1 MPFEQMASP
10 QKSGRHGDGPT
21 RPTIVNLLGCIR
33 SVEALDIEPDVS
45 LQCDDLDTLIQHEL
59 NLDDDPYET
68 GLDLNESLKELSFP
82 YSAQEPNVSSEEL
95 QRLDAIADQVEVQR
109 LSGLQ
114 VLKEDNLPMMP
125 KA

>member
-1 MPFEQMASP
+1 
-10 QKSGRHGDGPT
+10 
-21 RPTIVNLLGCIR
+21 LLGCIR

-68 GLDLNESLKELSFP
+68 CLDLKESLKKLSFP

-109 LSGLQ
+109 LSDLQ

>member
-1 MPFEQMASP
+1 MS
-10 QKSGRHGDGPT
+10 RHST
-21 RPTIVNLLGCIR
+21 SSLMF
-33 SVEALDIEPDVS
+33 S
-45 LQCDDLDTLIQHEL
+45 LQSDDLDTLIQHEL

-68 GLDLNESLKELSFP
+68 CLDLKESLKKLSFP

-114 VLKEDNLPMMP
+114 VLKEDNLPYNG
-125 KA
+125 KSLSTRFVGT